1 MDNSFIILKYNGF
14 SDRAPCTNLH
24 TCKGEQKDRTKTLT
38 EFPDHILN
46 DCLITYYFT
55 FVAYQQQTFT
65 GIRLLK
71 CENLVFDFDK
81 TFSRFLRLTAPLTFI
96 KHMIGNFSMM
106 KENSTIL
113 TAGKLLCKG
122 SHVLRAST
130 PAMGLPIVNA
140 VYRES
145 APP

>member
-1 MDNSFIILKYNGF
+1 MTMFNNIL
-14 SDRAPCTNLH
+14 L
-24 TCKGEQKDRTKTLT
+24 
-38 EFPDHILN
+38 
-46 DCLITYYFT
+46 YFT
-55 FVAYQQQTFT
+55 FVAYQSFT
-65 GIRLLK
+65 GIQLIK

-81 TFSRFLRLTAPLTFI
+81 TFSRFLRLAAPLTFI
-96 KHMIGNFSMM
+96 KHMIGNFSVM